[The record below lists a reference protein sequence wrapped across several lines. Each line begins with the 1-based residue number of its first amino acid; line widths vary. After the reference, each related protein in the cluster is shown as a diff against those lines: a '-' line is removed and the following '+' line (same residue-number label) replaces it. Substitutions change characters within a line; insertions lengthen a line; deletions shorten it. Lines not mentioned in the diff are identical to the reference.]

1 MTTEGGKIMDML
13 YNCYVVTPESSEEV
27 KLANEAILQYR
38 AKKAHEELIQ
48 KHKNAISFEIA
59 DAVADLGLETTK
71 VIVRAL
77 AREIRELK

>member
-1 MTTEGGKIMDML
+1 MDIL
-13 YNCYVVTPESSEEV
+13 YDCYVVTPESSEEV

-59 DAVADLGLETTK
+59 NAVADLGLETTK
-71 VIVRAL
+71 VIVRTL
-77 AREIRELK
+77 ARELRELK